1 MMARRMVERGVRFV
15 QIYSGG
21 MDNQQSWDCHA
32 DLVGNHTGFASE
44 TDQPVAALLADLEQ
58 RGLLNDTL
66 VVWGGEFGR
75 LPVSQKG
82 GKPGRD
88 HNPHA
93 FTVWL
98 AGGGVKGGFHY
109 GETDEIGHKAVVNR
123 VGVHDLQA
131 TLLHALGLDHEKLTF
146 KFQGLDQRL
155 TGVEKSR
162 VVQEI
167 FA

>member
-1 MMARRMVERGVRFV
+1 MFSPVTKPRSRTNGSPIASTRPGPPSLCKNSFRSAWFRKSPATVSATPG
-15 QIYSGG
+15 S
-21 MDNQQSWDCHA
+21 NQ
-32 DLVGNHTGFASE
+32 
-44 TDQPVAALLADLEQ
+44 
-58 RGLLNDTL
+58 
-66 VVWGGEFGR
+66 
-75 LPVSQKG
+75 
-82 GKPGRD
+82 GKINGRD
-88 HNPHA
+88 HNHHG
-93 FTVWL
+93 FTTWL

>member
-1 MMARRMVERGVRFV
+1 
-15 QIYSGG
+15 
-21 MDNQQSWDCHA
+21 
-32 DLVGNHTGFASE
+32 
-44 TDQPVAALLADLEQ
+44 
-58 RGLLNDTL
+58 LNDTL